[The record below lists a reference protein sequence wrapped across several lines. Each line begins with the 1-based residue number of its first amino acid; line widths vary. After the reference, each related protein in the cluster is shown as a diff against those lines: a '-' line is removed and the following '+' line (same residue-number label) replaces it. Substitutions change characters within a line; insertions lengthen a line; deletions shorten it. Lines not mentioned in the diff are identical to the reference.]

1 VAKENTAEK
10 SEAPVIEAKTAEKEI
25 ENEDKD
31 EDHPIVVAPPSPL
44 E

>member
-1 VAKENTAEK
+1 MAKETTAEK

-25 ENEDKD
+25 ED
-31 EDHPIVVAPPSPL
+31 EDHPIVAAPPSPL